1 MSFFAEMEP
10 QEPAKRSLLG
20 RLKALTAGFTDSSS
34 SSSMPIVGR
43 EPIDGGDA
51 AVAAELQGDR
61 EPRFKPATTLVN
73 PRRTSQVQPMTMGMM
88 LRRAQAEAED
98 VAVIGEDSGREWPAE
113 TEKGVGGPP
122 VQRPVIDVVT
132 PAGSGATAPFA
143 AVTGDIPPAPT
154 PEAEPPMDQA
164 AAPVAEVV
172 GDVPPAPTSE
182 VEPPVDQA
190 AAPMEESACASEE
203 PIESMH
209 ADTWPDAEPTAQWAS
224 GYDVP
229 PTVRRIGTDVA
240 EAPEVPVESGRPRLV
255 HAESLNFKRVLC
267 QRDENAALTVTESAR
282 REFIAVE
289 LQAGISIVVATSR
302 FHESQLYATYLK
314 DLARADISV
323 HEEMVADER
332 VIASLYG
339 REKQRAASVVPE
351 ASRAIG
357 LFRDVIE
364 AAHAYGS
371 SDVHWEYR
379 DFSDDVA
386 LRLRVDGEMYS
397 YRELPKPMVRKA
409 LSAAYQDLVQRNT
422 NSGES
427 FQMSAPQSAMIPLV
441 AHTDIVNI
449 RWQSSPL
456 VGGFD
461 VALRLLDGNF
471 KRVRVLMP
479 SEMGLEASQIDILES
494 LGKVTGG
501 ATFLTGETG
510 SAKTTLLRAM
520 SYLVPNRDRIKQ
532 FAVNEPSEVPAPWLS
547 DISIQRRP
555 NESEDDANR
564 KIVEVIRTLMR
575 MDPDDLTI
583 GEVRDSVLAGL
594 VAELA
599 LTGHPVRATLHGSGI
614 IGAVMRLV
622 GGRLKLPMDEVASGS
637 FLNAVGNQKLIPKL
651 CPHCK
656 RPARDVLSPTQI
668 TTLEGKFG
676 LDTSTMA
683 CRDED
688 GCEHCRRPGLFTR
701 AGKVAAGIKGQT
713 LAMELYRPTPEFLA
727 CVAKRDWR
735 GAELVWRTSRAT
747 DFANADMTG
756 KTVYEHALYK
766 ASQGLIDP
774 RFIDESMC
782 AFDAYQ
788 LSPSASARSAT

>member
-1 MSFFAEMEP
+1 MSFFAEMES
-10 QEPAKRSLLG
+10 QEPAKRGLFG

-34 SSSMPIVGR
+34 SSMPIVGR
-43 EPIDGGDA
+43 EPIDAGDA
-51 AVAAELQGDR
+51 GVTTEPQGVR
-61 EPRFKPATTLVN
+61 EPRFTAASKPVN
-73 PRRTSQVQPMTMGMM
+73 LRPLSPGQPMTMGMM
-88 LRRAQAEAED
+88 LRRAQEEAED
-98 VAVIGEDSGREWPAE
+98 VAIIGEGSGQERRAEAE
-113 TEKGVGGPP
+113 TGEAA
-122 VQRPVIDVVT
+122 RPAHQPLTDAGA
-132 PAGSGATAPFA
+132 PARSERAAPEA
-143 AVTGDIPPAPT
+143 AVG
-154 PEAEPPMDQA
+154 EE
-164 AAPVAEVV
+164 
-172 GDVPPAPTSE
+172 VPPAPIDE
-182 VEPPVDQA
+182 IDVAAGQA
-190 AAPMEESACASEE
+190 AEPSGEGASVSQPTESEHAAAS
-203 PIESMH
+203 
-209 ADTWPDAEPTAQWAS
+209 PDADAAPEWAS
-224 GYDVP
+224 GYNRP
-229 PTVRRIGTDVA
+229 PTVRRIGTDVV
-240 EAPEVPVESGRPRLV
+240 EAPDIPVESGRPRLV
-255 HAESLNFKRVLC
+255 HAESLSFKRVLC
-267 QRDENAALTVTESAR
+267 QRDEHAALTVTEAAR

-323 HEEMVADER
+323 HEEMVADED

-339 REKQRAASVVPE
+339 KERQKTASAVPE
-351 ASRAIG
+351 SSRAIG

-364 AAHAYGS
+364 AARGYEA

-379 DFSDDVA
+379 DFADNVA

-397 YRELPKPMVRKA
+397 YRQLAKPMVRKA

-427 FQMSAPQSAMIPLV
+427 FQVTAPQSAMIPLV

-449 RWQSSPL
+449 RWQSAPL

-471 KRVRVLMP
+471 KRVRVLLP
-479 SEMGLEASQIDILES
+479 HEMGLEASQIEILEG

-555 NESEDDANR
+555 NESEEDANR
-564 KIVEVIRTLMR
+564 KVVEVIRTLMR

-599 LTGHPVRATLHGSGI
+599 LTGHPVRATLHGNGI
-614 IGAVMRLV
+614 LGAVMRLV

-651 CPHCK
+651 CPNCK
-656 RPARDVLSPTQI
+656 RPARDVLSDAQI
-668 TTLEGKFG
+668 TTLERKFG
-676 LDTSTMA
+676 LDTLTMA

-688 GCEHCRRPGLFTR
+688 GCEKCRRPGLFTR
-701 AGKVAAGIKGQT
+701 DGKVAAGIKGQT
-713 LAMELYRPTPEFLA
+713 LAMELYRPTSEFLA
-727 CVAKRDWR
+727 CVATRDWR
-735 GAELVWRTSRAT
+735 GAELVWRSGRKTG
-747 DFANADMTG
+747 FADADMTG

-782 AFDAYQ
+782 AFDAYR
-788 LSPSASARSAT
+788 LLPGVEGGNPS

>member
-10 QEPAKRSLLG
+10 QEPEKRGLLG
-20 RLKALTAGFTDSSS
+20 RIKAFKAGFTDSSP
-34 SSSMPIVGR
+34 SSMPIVGR
-43 EPIDGGDA
+43 EPVDVGDA
-51 AVAAELQGDR
+51 AVSDEPNGVR
-61 EPRFKPATTLVN
+61 EPRFKSVSKPVN
-73 PRRTSQVQPMTMGMM
+73 PRQASQGQPMTMGMM
-88 LRRAQAEAED
+88 LRRAQEEAED
-98 VAVIGEDSGREWPAE
+98 VAIIGEGSDREWPAKLE
-113 TEKGVGGPP
+113 ADVVAPP
-122 VQRPVIDVVT
+122 VQQVRNDTERVPEFGAAGPLADV
-132 PAGSGATAPFA
+132 G
-143 AVTGDIPPAPT
+143 GDIPLEPAPEIIT
-154 PEAEPPMDQA
+154 RADQPAEPLRERVRTTEPT
-164 AAPVAEVV
+164 E
-172 GDVPPAPTSE
+172 PAQTN
-182 VEPPVDQA
+182 
-190 AAPMEESACASEE
+190 
-203 PIESMH
+203 
-209 ADTWPDAEPTAQWAS
+209 AEPNADGASQSTS

-240 EAPEVPVESGRPRLV
+240 ETPEVAIESGRPRLV
-255 HAESLNFKRVLC
+255 HAESLSFKRVLC
-267 QRDENAALTVTESAR
+267 QRDEHAALTVTELAR

-289 LQAGISIVVATSR
+289 LQAGISIVVATPR

-323 HEEMVADER
+323 HEEMVGDEN
-332 VIASLYG
+332 VIAALYG
-339 REKQRAASVVPE
+339 KEKQRASNFVPE

-357 LFRDVIE
+357 AFRDVVDAATAYE
-364 AAHAYGS
+364 AG
-371 SDVHWEYR
+371 DIHWEYR
-379 DFSDDVA
+379 DFAENVE
-386 LRLRVDGEMYS
+386 LRLRVDGELYS
-397 YRELPKPMVRKA
+397 YRKMPKALVRRA
-409 LSAAYQDLVQRNT
+409 LSASYQDLVQRNT
-422 NSGES
+422 NSGET
-427 FQMSAPQSAMIPLV
+427 FQPTAPQSAMIPLV
-441 AHTDIVNI
+441 VNTNIVNI
-449 RWQSSPL
+449 RWQSTPL

-471 KRVRVLMP
+471 KKVKVLLP
-479 SEMGLEASQIDILES
+479 HEMGLEASQLEILDS

-520 SYLVPNRDRIKQ
+520 SYMVPNRDRIKQ

-555 NESEDDANR
+555 GETDEDANR

-594 VAELA
+594 VAELS
-599 LTGHPVRATLHGSGI
+599 LTGHPVRATLHGNSI
-614 IGAVMRLV
+614 LGAVMRLV

-637 FLNAVGNQKLIPKL
+637 FLNAIGNQKLIPKL

-656 RPARDVLSPTQI
+656 RPARDVLSPAQI
-668 TTLEGKFG
+668 ANLEQKFG

-683 CRDED
+683 CRDEE

-701 AGKVAAGIKGQT
+701 DGKVAAGIKGQT

-727 CVAKRDWR
+727 RVATRDWS
-735 GAELVWRTSRAT
+735 GAEEVWRTSRKT

-756 KTVYEHALYK
+756 KSVYEHALYK

-782 AFDAYQ
+782 AFDTYRLFPDANGG
-788 LSPSASARSAT
+788 SPS